1 MKFDKPLPE
10 GVIKTKQSNTLL
22 DTISRLILIII
33 AGFVLLITGIIF
45 FVGTLWMIKLGAYI
59 SGYTDIPVNSLI
71 LAASIVSAAAIIGS
85 SFQNKG

>member
-10 GVIKTKQSNTLL
+10 GVLTKRKTTLL
-22 DTISRLILIII
+22 DTISKFILTII
-33 AGFVLLITGIIF
+33 AGFILLITGIIF
-45 FVGTLWMIKLGAYI
+45 FVGTLWMIKLGAYV

-85 SFQNKG
+85 SFQNNR